1 MELKLCGLACLPS
14 FFGPQADGPAAAATG
29 LLAYLTLTQLMKTWL
44 IKRFGLS

>member
-1 MELKLCGLACLPS
+1 VELKPCGLACLPS

-29 LLAYLTLTQLMKTWL
+29 LLAYLTQLMKTWL